1 MFVSWG
7 KETTRAYTE
16 VELTEML
23 KALEDEVVFGT
34 VLRAKGMVPAVEG
47 GFWLFD
53 YVPGEPDVRKG
64 TAGVIGRLCVIGAD
78 LNEEAVARLF
88 QIGE

>member
-1 MFVSWG
+1 MSWG

-16 VELTEML
+16 EELNEML

-64 TAGVIGRLCVIGAD
+64 TAGVIGRLCVIGAE
-78 LNEEAVARLF
+78 LNEQAVAHLF
-88 QIGE
+88 LVEE